1 MVESWHQICSFLAT
15 NGHKVQTLPFCK
27 HETSRGEE
35 KSESGQGEEKVEAG
49 GGREA

>member
-1 MVESWHQICSFLAT
+1 VKNYGKVTHLSLFA
-15 NGHKVQTLPFCK
+15 VQTLPFCK